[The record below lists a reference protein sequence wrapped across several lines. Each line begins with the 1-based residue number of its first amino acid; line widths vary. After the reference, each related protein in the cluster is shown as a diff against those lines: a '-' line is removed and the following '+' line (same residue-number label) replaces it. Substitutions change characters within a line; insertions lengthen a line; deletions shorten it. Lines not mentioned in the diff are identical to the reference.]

1 MQEVV
6 QEAAGDGEE
15 GGGEEMAEVDIV
27 GTMSIHQA
35 FSTGRRRSA
44 CVLDDHPRRCSNNST
59 DLRRGQVSPARV
71 RSPPDYRIS
80 PVNKREQIDCA
91 LVIGMQVSSQVT
103 SALLVG

>member
-1 MQEVV
+1 VVQEVV

-44 CVLDDHPRRCSNNST
+44 CVLDDHPRRCSQITPLICVAARSRQHAFAHHPTTEFRQST
-59 DLRRGQVSPARV
+59 S
-71 RSPPDYRIS
+71 
-80 PVNKREQIDCA
+80 VNR
-91 LVIGMQVSSQVT
+91 
-103 SALLVG
+103 